1 MKRIFTLHRVGILLL
16 VLLLLAPMAAV
27 ADDDNPTIAFLRYR
41 ASGTEDITKPGIW
54 DVLQA
59 HELISPEERE
69 LLDEN
74 LDLEGEHINVFWLDA
89 ADEVSNI
96 NAMVELSLD
105 RGADILLT
113 FSTPVTQITANITKE
128 MDEPPALFFAIV
140 SAPYSAGI
148 AESPCVKMP
157 HVTGTHMSIPYE
169 QYVALSQVQLPDA
182 QSIGTIVDPA
192 QTQSVYGV
200 SQITRFAEALGLNVE
215 VASIASAADLPVA
228 TASLADKGVDLI
240 MIGAGYTESRGIP
253 AVLGAALDYGIPV
266 FGVSPRFIY
275 HGAVVGAGFDDF
287 YGEGVTVGRMIAAH
301 IDGTLDIST
310 TGISSRVNLGV
321 AVNLDTAEEFG
332 ITVADAILDQA
343 VMVIEGGELEVLSQP
358 PSLPEMSLE
367 ERKADDA
374 AFLAELEC
382 TAERIAEEKASPDAA
397 RD

>member
-1 MKRIFTLHRVGILLL
+1 MYGRILIGLLI
-16 VLLLLAPMAAV
+16 VALLAVGPVLAQ
-27 ADDDNPTIAFLRYR
+27 ADETPTIAFLRYR
-41 ASGTEDITKPGIW
+41 ASGTEDIAKPGIW

-59 HELISPEERE
+59 HELISPSERE

-74 LDLEGEHINVFWLDA
+74 LDLNGENINVYWLDA
-89 ADEVSNI
+89 ASDVTNI
-96 NAMVELSLD
+96 NAMVEKTLD

-128 MDEPPALFFAIV
+128 MEDPPILLFAIV

-148 AESPCVKMP
+148 ADSSCIKMP
-157 HVTGTHMSIPYE
+157 HVTGSHVSIPYE
-169 QYVALSQVQLPDA
+169 QYVALSKVQQPDI
-182 QSIGTIVDPA
+182 QTIGTIVDPA

-200 SQITRFAEALGLNVE
+200 SQISRFAEELGLNVE
-215 VASIASAADLPVA
+215 VASIASSADLPQA
-228 TASLADKGVDLI
+228 TASLADKGVEIL

-253 AVLGAALDYGIPV
+253 AVLGVAADYGLPV
-266 FGVSPRFIY
+266 FGISPRMIH

-287 YGEGVTVGRMIAAH
+287 YGEGVTVGRMIAAY
-301 IDGTLDIST
+301 IDGTLDVSKT
-310 TGISSRVNLGV
+310 AISSRVNIGV

-332 ITVADAILDQA
+332 ITVADAIMDEA
-343 VMVIEGGELEVLSQP
+343 VMVIEGGELSVLSES

-382 TAERIAEEKASPDAA
+382 TPERIAAEQAALDAA
-397 RD
+397 AE

>member
-1 MKRIFTLHRVGILLL
+1 MLRKRIVLTLVM
-16 VLLLLAPMAAV
+16 LAMLAAPAAL
-27 ADDDNPTIAFLRYR
+27 ADDDKATIAFLRYR
-41 ASGTEDITKPGIW
+41 ATGTEDIAKPGIW
-54 DVLQA
+54 DILQA
-59 HELISPEERE
+59 RELISPSERE

-74 LDLEGEHINVFWLDA
+74 LDLNGEHINVFWLDA
-89 ADEVSNI
+89 ASDVTNI
-96 NAMVELSLD
+96 NAMVEKALD

-128 MDEPPALFFAIV
+128 MDDPPILLFAIV

-148 AESPCVKMP
+148 ADAPCIKLP
-157 HVTGTHMSIPYE
+157 HVSGTHMSIPYE
-169 QYVALSQVQLPDA
+169 QFVALSQVQSPDI
-182 QSIGTIVDPA
+182 QTIGTIVDPA

-200 SQITRFAEALGLNVE
+200 SQITRFAEALGLTVE
-215 VASIASAADLPVA
+215 VASIASAADLPQA
-228 TASLADKGVDLI
+228 TASLADKGVEMV

-253 AVLGAALDYGIPV
+253 AVLSVAKDYGIPV

-287 YGEGVTVGRMIAAH
+287 YGEGVTVGRMIAAY
-301 IDGTLDIST
+301 IDGALDIST

-332 ITVADAILDQA
+332 IAVADSILDSA
-343 VMVIEGGELEVLSQP
+343 VMVIEGGELTVLSEP
-358 PSLPEMSLE
+358 PSLPEMTLE
-367 ERKADDA
+367 ARKAEDA

-382 TAERIAEEKASPDAA
+382 TPERIAEEEATLGTA

>member
-1 MKRIFTLHRVGILLL
+1 MPKNL
-16 VLLLLAPMAAV
+16 VLIAVLVLGLALPMTAV
-27 ADDDNPTIAFLRYR
+27 GDDDNPTIAFLRYR
-41 ASGTEDITKPGIW
+41 ASGTEDIAKPGIW

-59 HELISPEERE
+59 HELISASERE

-74 LDLEGEHINVFWLDA
+74 LDLDGEHINVMWLDA
-89 ADEVSNI
+89 ASEVGNI

-128 MDEPPALFFAIV
+128 MDDPPALLFAIV

-148 AESPCVKMP
+148 ADAPCIKMP

-169 QYVALSQVQLPDA
+169 QYVALSQVQMPDV

-200 SQITRFAEALGLNVE
+200 SRITEFAEALGLTVE
-215 VASIASAADLPVA
+215 VASIASAADLPQA
-228 TASLADKGVDLI
+228 TASLADKGVDVV

-253 AVLGAALDYGIPV
+253 AVLGVAKDYGIPV
-266 FGVSPRFIY
+266 FGVSPRMIH

-287 YGEGVTVGRMIAAH
+287 YGEGVTVGRMIAAY

-310 TGISSRVNLGV
+310 TGISSRVNIGV
-321 AVNLDTAEEFG
+321 AVNLDSAAEFG
-332 ITVADAILDQA
+332 ITIADAIMDQA
-343 VMVIEGGELEVLSQP
+343 VMVIENEELTVLSEP
-358 PSLPEMSLE
+358 PSLPEMTLE
-367 ERKADDA
+367 ERKAGDA

-382 TAERIAEEKASPDAA
+382 TPERIAEEEATLGTA

>member
-1 MKRIFTLHRVGILLL
+1 MIRKSIVLTLC
-16 VLLLLAPMAAV
+16 LLALLITPAAL
-27 ADDDNPTIAFLRYR
+27 ADDDKPTIAFLRYR
-41 ASGTEDITKPGIW
+41 ATGTEDIAKPGIW
-54 DVLQA
+54 DLLQA
-59 HELISPEERE
+59 RELISPSERE

-74 LDLEGEHINVFWLDA
+74 LDLNGEHINVFWLDA
-89 ADEVSNI
+89 ASDVTNI
-96 NAMVELSLD
+96 NAMVEKALD

-128 MDEPPALFFAIV
+128 MDDPPILLFAIV

-148 AESPCVKMP
+148 ADSPCIKLP

-169 QYVALSQVQLPDA
+169 QFVALSQVQSPDI
-182 QSIGTIVDPA
+182 QTIGTIVDPA

-200 SQITRFAEALGLNVE
+200 SQITRFAEALGLAVE
-215 VASIASAADLPVA
+215 VASIASAADLPQA
-228 TASLADKGVDLI
+228 TASLADKGVEMV

-253 AVLGAALDYGIPV
+253 AVLSVAKDYGIPV

-287 YGEGVTVGRMIAAH
+287 YGEGLTVGRMIAAYV
-301 IDGTLDIST
+301 DGALDVST

-332 ITVADAILDQA
+332 ITVADSILDSA
-343 VMVIEGGELEVLSQP
+343 VMVIEDGELTVLSQP

-382 TAERIAEEKASPDAA
+382 TPERIAEEEATLGTA

>member
-1 MKRIFTLHRVGILLL
+1 MFTRLLFALLIIALL
-16 VLLLLAPMAAV
+16 VAGPALAQ
-27 ADDDNPTIAFLRYR
+27 DDDKPTIAFLRYR
-41 ASGTEDITKPGIW
+41 AAGTEDIAKPGIW
-54 DVLQA
+54 DVLQV
-59 HELISPEERE
+59 HELISQAERE

-74 LDLEGEHINVFWLDA
+74 LDLNGEHINVFWLDA
-89 ADEVSNI
+89 ASDVTNI
-96 NAMVELSLD
+96 NAMVEKTLD

-128 MDEPPALFFAIV
+128 MEDPPVMLFAIV

-148 AESPCVKMP
+148 ADSPCIKMP
-157 HVTGTHMSIPYE
+157 HVSGTHLLVPYE
-169 QYVALSQVQLPDA
+169 QYVGLSKVQSPDI
-182 QSIGTIVDPA
+182 QTIGTIVDPA

-200 SQITRFAEALGLNVE
+200 SQITEFAEALGLTVE
-215 VASIASAADLPVA
+215 VASIASAADLPQA
-228 TASLADKGVDLI
+228 TASLADKGVEML

-253 AVLGAALDYGIPV
+253 AVLGVARDYGIPV
-266 FGVSPRFIY
+266 FGVSPRMIY

-287 YGEGVTVGRMIAAH
+287 YGEGVTVGRMIAAY
-301 IDGTLDIST
+301 IDGALDIST

-332 ITVADAILDQA
+332 ITVSDSILDAA
-343 VMVIEGGELEVLSQP
+343 VMVIEGGELKVLSEP
-358 PSLPEMSLE
+358 PSLPEMTLE

-382 TAERIAEEKASPDAA
+382 TPERIAEEQATLGTA

>member
-1 MKRIFTLHRVGILLL
+1 MIRKSIVLTLC
-16 VLLLLAPMAAV
+16 LLALLITPAAL
-27 ADDDNPTIAFLRYR
+27 ADDDKATIAFLRYR
-41 ASGTEDITKPGIW
+41 ATGTEDIAKPGIW
-54 DVLQA
+54 DILQA
-59 HELISPEERE
+59 RELISPSERE

-74 LDLEGEHINVFWLDA
+74 LDLNGEHINVFWLDA
-89 ADEVSNI
+89 ASDVTNI
-96 NAMVELSLD
+96 NAMVEKALD

-128 MDEPPALFFAIV
+128 MDDPPVLLFAIV

-148 AESPCVKMP
+148 ADAPCIKLP

-169 QYVALSQVQLPDA
+169 QFVALSQVQSPDI
-182 QSIGTIVDPA
+182 QTIGTIVDPA

-200 SQITRFAEALGLNVE
+200 SQITRFAEALGLTVE
-215 VASIASAADLPVA
+215 VASIASAADLPQA
-228 TASLADKGVDLI
+228 TASLADKGVEMV

-253 AVLGAALDYGIPV
+253 AVLSVAKDYGIPV

-287 YGEGVTVGRMIAAH
+287 YGEGLTVGRMIAAYV
-301 IDGTLDIST
+301 DGALDIST
-310 TGISSRVNLGV
+310 TSISSRVNLGV

-332 ITVADAILDQA
+332 ITVADSILDSA
-343 VMVIEGGELEVLSQP
+343 VMVIEDGELTVLSQP
-358 PSLPEMSLE
+358 PSLPEMTLE

-382 TAERIAEEKASPDAA
+382 TPERIAEEEATLGTA

>member
-1 MKRIFTLHRVGILLL
+1 MYKRILIGLLL
-16 VLLLLAPMAAV
+16 AALLLAPAAL
-27 ADDDNPTIAFLRYR
+27 AQDDDNPTIAFLRYR
-41 ASGTEDITKPGIW
+41 STGTEDIAKPGIW

-59 HELISPEERE
+59 HELISPSERE

-74 LDLEGEHINVFWLDA
+74 LDLNGEHINVFWLDA
-89 ADEVSNI
+89 ASDVTNV
-96 NAMVELSLD
+96 NAMVEKTLD

-128 MDEPPALFFAIV
+128 MDDPPVMFFAIV

-148 AESPCVKMP
+148 ADSPCIKMS
-157 HVTGTHMSIPYE
+157 HVTGSHVTIPYE
-169 QYVALSQVQLPDA
+169 QYVALSKVQQPDI
-182 QSIGTIVDPA
+182 QTIGTIVDPA

-200 SQITRFAEALGLNVE
+200 SQITEFAEALGLNVE
-215 VASIASAADLPVA
+215 VASIASAADLPQA
-228 TASLADKGVDLI
+228 TASLADKGVDML

-253 AVLGAALDYGIPV
+253 AVLSVAKDYGIPV
-266 FGVSPRFIY
+266 FGVSPRMIH

-301 IDGTLDIST
+301 IDGTVDISKT
-310 TGISSRVNLGV
+310 AISSRVNIGV

-332 ITVADAILDQA
+332 ITVADSIMDSA
-343 VMVIEGGELEVLSQP
+343 VMVIEGGELSVLSEP

-382 TAERIAEEKASPDAA
+382 TEERIAEEQAA
-397 RD
+397 LNAAEE

>member
-1 MKRIFTLHRVGILLL
+1 MVRKSIVLALVILGLL
-16 VLLLLAPMAAV
+16 MPTALAQ
-27 ADDDNPTIAFLRYR
+27 DDDKPTIAFLRYR
-41 ASGTEDITKPGIW
+41 ATGTEDIAKPGIW

-59 HELISPEERE
+59 NELISPSERAI
-69 LLDEN
+69 LDEN
-74 LDLEGEHINVFWLDA
+74 LDLNGEHINVFWLDA
-89 ADEVSNI
+89 ASDVTNV
-96 NAMVELSLD
+96 NAMVEKTLD

-128 MDEPPALFFAIV
+128 MDDPPILLFAIV

-148 AESPCVKMP
+148 ADAPCIKMP

-169 QYVALSQVQLPDA
+169 QFVALSKVQSPDI
-182 QSIGTIVDPA
+182 QTIGTIVDPA
-192 QTQSVYGV
+192 QTQSVYGF
-200 SQITRFAEALGLNVE
+200 SQITRFAEALGLQVE
-215 VASIASAADLPVA
+215 VASIASAADLPQA
-228 TASLADKGVDLI
+228 TASLADKGVEMV

-253 AVLGAALDYGIPV
+253 AVLGVAKDYGIPV

-287 YGEGVTVGRMIAAH
+287 YGEGVTVGRMIAAYV
-301 IDGTLDIST
+301 DGTLDVGK

-332 ITVADAILDQA
+332 ITVADSILDSA
-343 VMVIEGGELEVLSQP
+343 VMVIEDGELNVLSEP

-382 TAERIAEEKASPDAA
+382 TPERIAEQQAALDAIRA
-397 RD
+397 AG

>member
-1 MKRIFTLHRVGILLL
+1 MYTRILIGLLL
-16 VLLLLAPMAAV
+16 IALLLATPGLAQ
-27 ADDDNPTIAFLRYR
+27 DDDNPTIAFLRYR
-41 ASGTEDITKPGIW
+41 STGTEDITKPGIW
-54 DVLQA
+54 DLLQA
-59 HELISPEERE
+59 RELISPAERE
-69 LLDEN
+69 LLDED
-74 LDLEGEHINVFWLDA
+74 LDLNGEHINVFWLDA
-89 ADEVSNI
+89 ASDVTNV
-96 NAMVELSLD
+96 NAMVEKALD

-128 MDEPPALFFAIV
+128 MDDPPVMFFAIV

-148 AESPCVKMP
+148 ADAPCIKMP

-169 QYVALSQVQLPDA
+169 QFVALSQVQMPEI
-182 QSIGTIVDPA
+182 QTIGTIVDPA

-200 SQITRFAEALGLNVE
+200 SRITEFGEALGLTVE
-215 VASIASAADLPVA
+215 VASIASAADLPQA
-228 TASLADKGVDLI
+228 TASLADKGVEMV

-253 AVLGAALDYGIPV
+253 AVLGVAKDYGIPV

-301 IDGTLDIST
+301 IDGSLDISKT
-310 TGISSRVNLGV
+310 AISSRVNLGV

-332 ITVADAILDQA
+332 ITVADAILDGA
-343 VMVIEGGELEVLSQP
+343 VMVIEGGELNVLSEP

-367 ERKADDA
+367 ERMADDA

-382 TAERIAEEKASPDAA
+382 TEERIAEEEATLGTA

>member
-1 MKRIFTLHRVGILLL
+1 MKQYMSYCVMIVI
-16 VLLLLAPMAAV
+16 VLAAFAPFAV
-27 ADDDNPTIAFLRYR
+27 AADDEKATIAFLRYR
-41 ASGTEDITKPGIW
+41 ASGTEDIAKPGIW

-59 HELISPEERE
+59 HELISPSERE

-74 LDLEGEHINVFWLDA
+74 LDLNGERINVYWLDA
-89 ADEVSNI
+89 ASDVTNV
-96 NAMVELSLD
+96 NAMVEKTLD

-128 MDEPPALFFAIV
+128 MDDPPVLIFAIV

-148 AESPCVKMP
+148 ADSPCIKLP
-157 HVTGTHMSIPYE
+157 HVTGSHVTIPYE
-169 QYVALSQVQLPDA
+169 QYVALSQLQQPDI
-182 QSIGTIVDPA
+182 QTIGTIVDPA

-200 SQITRFAEALGLNVE
+200 SQITQFAEALGLNVE
-215 VASIASAADLPVA
+215 VASIASAADLPQA
-228 TASLADKGVDLI
+228 TASLADKGVEML

-253 AVLGAALDYGIPV
+253 AVLGVAKDFGIPV
-266 FGVSPRFIY
+266 FGVSPRMIH

-287 YGEGVTVGRMIAAH
+287 YGEGVAVGRMIAAY
-301 IDGTLDIST
+301 IDGTLDVST

-332 ITVADAILDQA
+332 ITVSDSILDGA
-343 VMVIEGGELEVLSQP
+343 VMVIEDGELNVLSEP

-382 TAERIAEEKASPDAA
+382 TPERIAAEQAELDAA
-397 RD
+397 EA

>member
-1 MKRIFTLHRVGILLL
+1 MFKKLLL
-16 VLLLLAPMAAV
+16 AAMLLALSLAPMAAV
-27 ADDDNPTIAFLRYR
+27 ADDHNPTIAFLRYR
-41 ASGTEDITKPGIW
+41 ATGTEDIAKPGIW
-54 DVLQA
+54 DLLQA
-59 HELISPEERE
+59 HELISPDERE
-69 LLDEN
+69 LLDQN

-113 FSTPVTQITANITKE
+113 FSTPVTQITAKITEE
-128 MDEPPALFFAIV
+128 MDDPPILLFAIV

-148 AESPCVKMP
+148 AQAPCIKMP
-157 HVTGTHMSIPYE
+157 HVSGTHMSIPYE
-169 QYVALSQVQLPDA
+169 QYVALSQVQMPDV
-182 QSIGTIVDPA
+182 QKIGTIVDPA

-200 SQITRFAEALGLNVE
+200 SQITRFAEALGLEVE
-215 VASIASAADLPVA
+215 VASIASAADLPQA
-228 TASLADKGVDLI
+228 TASLADKGVDMV

-275 HGAVVGAGFDDF
+275 HGAMVGAGFDDF
-287 YGEGVTVGRMIAAH
+287 YGEGVTVGRMIAAYL
-301 IDGTLDIST
+301 DGSLDVST

-332 ITVADAILDQA
+332 ITVADSILDQA
-343 VMVIEGGELEVLSQP
+343 VMVIEDGELTVLSQP
-358 PSLPEMSLE
+358 PSLPEMTLE

-382 TAERIAEEKASPDAA
+382 TAERIAEEEATLGTA

>member
-1 MKRIFTLHRVGILLL
+1 MFKKMLLGL
-16 VLLLLAPMAAV
+16 FIVLLLAPATIAQ
-27 ADDDNPTIAFLRYR
+27 DDGKPTIAFLRYR
-41 ASGTEDITKPGIW
+41 ATGTEDITKPGIW
-54 DVLQA
+54 DVLGA
-59 HELISPEERE
+59 HELISPSERA
-69 LLDEN
+69 LLDED
-74 LDLEGEHINVFWLDA
+74 LDLNGEHINVFWLDA
-89 ADEVSNI
+89 ASDVTNI
-96 NAMVELSLD
+96 NAMVEKALD

-128 MDEPPALFFAIV
+128 MDDPPILLFAIV

-148 AESPCVKMP
+148 ADAPCIKMP

-169 QYVALSQVQLPDA
+169 QYVGLAQVQAPDI

-200 SQITRFAEALGLNVE
+200 SQITRFAEALGLTVE
-215 VASIASAADLPVA
+215 VASIASSADLPQA
-228 TASLADKGVDLI
+228 TATLADKGVEML

-253 AVLGAALDYGIPV
+253 AILGVAQDYGIPV

-287 YGEGVTVGRMIAAH
+287 YGEGVTVGRMIAAY
-301 IDGTLDIST
+301 IDGTLDIGT

-321 AVNLDTAEEFG
+321 AVNLDTAAEFG
-332 ITVADAILDQA
+332 ITVADSILESA
-343 VMVIEGGELEVLSQP
+343 VMVIENGELEVLSQP

-382 TAERIAEEKASPDAA
+382 SPERIAEEEATLGTA